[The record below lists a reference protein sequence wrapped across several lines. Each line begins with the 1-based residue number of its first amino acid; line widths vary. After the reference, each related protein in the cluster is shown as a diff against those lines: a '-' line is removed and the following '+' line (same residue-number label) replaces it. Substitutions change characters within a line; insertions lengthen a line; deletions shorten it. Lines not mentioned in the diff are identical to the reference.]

1 MAEVEKKSYLLSAEG
16 IDKISQEFSAA
27 LTEME
32 VDRKDVLRLRISLEE
47 ILESWLS
54 FLENAPV
61 TFLTGRRM
69 GKQVVEIRIE
79 GREIRSDEGLENL
92 MFSSRL
98 LAQAGLTLVRSYKRG
113 ENCLTV
119 NPPARQKMGQMQK
132 LLIAILSAVV
142 LGLLQRVFPSDVQNG
157 IRAVTDPLFTL
168 ILNLLRSISSPMIFL
183 AICWGIFNIGDMT
196 VMERIGKIVIVR
208 FIALTFL
215 TGTLTAVGVSWLFRT
230 ELAIE
235 NTAVG
240 GFSEIYQIVLD
251 IVPSDIISPFLDGN
265 TLQIIFLGAAVG
277 IALLILGDRVSAT
290 RAVIEQMNEVVQLL
304 MEAIGG
310 LISVFVFFSLFG
322 LMGSDFDS
330 EITGIVKALIIAF
343 GGCTLIS
350 LVFMAVLSVRYKVA
364 FRTLIRKLLPTFLIG
379 ITTASSAAA
388 FATNM
393 ETCEKELG
401 IPQNLSHFAVP
412 LGQVIFKPA
421 AAFGFSVVCL
431 CMAENYGV
439 AITLPWL
446 VTMVIVVGLLA
457 MAAPPI
463 PGGALTCYTVMFT
476 QLGIP
481 VEAVALAVAIN
492 SLIDFVMTANNL
504 TCLQVTAV
512 AVSGRLGMLDV
523 RCLRNKR

>member
-1 MAEVEKKSYLLSAEG
+1 
-16 IDKISQEFSAA
+16 
-27 LTEME
+27 
-32 VDRKDVLRLRISLEE
+32 
-47 ILESWLS
+47 
-54 FLENAPV
+54 
-61 TFLTGRRM
+61 
-69 GKQVVEIRIE
+69 
-79 GREIRSDEGLENL
+79 
-92 MFSSRL
+92 
-98 LAQAGLTLVRSYKRG
+98 
-113 ENCLTV
+113 
-119 NPPARQKMGQMQK
+119 
-132 LLIAILSAVV
+132 
-142 LGLLQRVFPSDVQNG
+142 
-157 IRAVTDPLFTL
+157 
-168 ILNLLRSISSPMIFL
+168 
-183 AICWGIFNIGDMT
+183 
-196 VMERIGKIVIVR
+196 
-208 FIALTFL
+208 
-215 TGTLTAVGVSWLFRT
+215 
-230 ELAIE
+230 
-235 NTAVG
+235 
-240 GFSEIYQIVLD
+240 
-251 IVPSDIISPFLDGN
+251 
-265 TLQIIFLGAAVG
+265 
-277 IALLILGDRVSAT
+277 
-290 RAVIEQMNEVVQLL
+290 

-310 LISVFVFFSLFG
+310 LIPVFVFFCLFG